1 MAIDLKSLGRN
12 IGLTRRRM
20 RMTQFEFAEH
30 VSVHPNYVSQLER
43 GRKEPSLNLL
53 NRIRETLDLSWAE
66 LFAAEEKPRNGRGK
80 NGVAA
85 DADRRRL
92 MTCVE
97 KLDPRTLAALVNF
110 VSAASRAK
118 SAK

>member
-1 MAIDLKSLGRN
+1 MPIDLKSLGRN

-43 GRKEPSLNLL
+43 GRKEPSLGLL
-53 NRIRETLDLSWAE
+53 NRIRETLDLTWAE
-66 LFAAEEKPRNGRGK
+66 LFAADEKPRNGRGK
-80 NGVAA
+80 NGGAM

-92 MTCVE
+92 LACAE
-97 KLDPRTLAALVNF
+97 RLDTRTLAALVNF
-110 VSAASRAK
+110 VSAVSRSK
-118 SAK
+118 KK

>member
-66 LFAAEEKPRNGRGK
+66 LFAAEEKGRNGKK
-80 NGVAA
+80 NSAV

-97 KLDPRTLAALVNF
+97 KLDPRSLTALVNF
-110 VSAASRAK
+110 VSAVTRGAGKGR
-118 SAK
+118 

>member
-1 MAIDLKSLGRN
+1 MAIDLKTLGRN

-53 NRIRETLDLSWAE
+53 NRIRETLDLTWAE
-66 LFAAEEKPRNGRGK
+66 LFAPEEKGRNGKK
-80 NGVAA
+80 NGA
-85 DADRRRL
+85 ADRRRL
-92 MTCVE
+92 MACVE
-97 KLDPRTLAALVNF
+97 KLDPRSLNALVNF
-110 VSAASRAK
+110 LSAVTRGAAK
-118 SAK
+118 NR